1 MTSENEG
8 FLERWSRR
16 KQLPEEEPEAASPV
30 VPDDSDGGDEPEA
43 LESAEAPALTDEDMP
58 DLDTLSPDSDLS
70 PFFSSGV
77 SERLRQKALHKIFHS
92 ARYNVKD
99 GLDDYDE
106 DYTLLESLGDAD
118 TWEWRRQRE
127 RLAAREEERER
138 KRLEAEAEAEA
149 EAELDPEVEAEA
161 ETDAETEDEA
171 SRIKNIEQIDAEDQP
186 EEK

>member
-16 KQLPEEEPEAASPV
+16 KQQPEEEPKQAPQEEPAALPEEQAE
-30 VPDDSDGGDEPEA
+30 PDEPV
-43 LESAEAPALTDEDMP
+43 LTDEDMP
-58 DLDTLSPDSDLS
+58 DIETLAPDSDVS

-77 SERLRQKALHKIFHS
+77 SERLRQKALRKIFHS

-106 DYTLLESLGDAD
+106 DFTLLQPLGDAD

-127 RLAAREEERER
+127 RLLEREKERER
-138 KRLEAEAEAEA
+138 KRLEEEKAS
-149 EAELDPEVEAEA
+149 ELDAQEAPLEA
-161 ETDAETEDEA
+161 PDDPDDRDDDDQLEE
-171 SRIKNIEQIDAEDQP
+171 QP